1 MALYHIA
8 VLGRPTRAQVV
19 AMDRRIAETKRRFK
33 LDDDDIRVD
42 IDPAHFSPD
51 SKSSSA
57 AIFFGGKDTVG
68 LDVASVLDLARV
80 PVLPVASTATQV
92 SKQIPLGLRELN
104 CVFYRGAGGADRV
117 FSALLECLGMLPRQR
132 RVFLSY
138 RRNESTPVAVQLFA
152 ELSARQ
158 YEVFLDTHSIGAG
171 VDFQEAL
178 WHSLCDV
185 DVLVMLDSPQYFD
198 SRWTAAEYGRALAK
212 GIGVLRVQW
221 PTATPSKIIGTSS
234 LVPLATSDFRSDET
248 LEAAALDRVCD
259 RLEDF
264 RSLAHATRHLGI
276 VGAVEEAVEK
286 IGGEMLRTCG
296 FDALRHADPSEQ
308 DDADPHPA
316 DGRRANSR
324 HSAACSGACWQQRR
338 RHRLRPRWHQA
349 LLDRTSALVSFVD
362 KGSALDQIHR
372 GRVGL
377 GGLGNLAWVSYFFQ
391 RAFPCKGVATSS
403 SLPTL
408 S

>member
-8 VLGRPTRAQVV
+8 VLGKPTRAQLV
-19 AMDRRIAETKRRFK
+19 AMDRRIAEAERRFK
-33 LDDDDIRVD
+33 LDKDDIRVD
-42 IDPAHFSPD
+42 VDPAHFSPD

-57 AIFFGGKDTVG
+57 AIFFGGQGTVG
-68 LDVASVLDLARV
+68 VDVSNVLDLARI
-80 PVLPVASTATQV
+80 PVLPIASTAKQV

-171 VDFQEAL
+171 VDFQESL

-221 PTATPSKIIGTSS
+221 PTATPSKITGTSS
-234 LVPLATSDFRSDET
+234 LVPLAATDFRSDET

-264 RSLAHATRHLGI
+264 RCLAHATRHLGI
-276 VGAVEEAVEK
+276 VGAVEEAVAK
-286 IGGEMLRTCG
+286 IGGQVEGMDAHRAMQIRLNKTTRILIQPTVGVPTAVTLQHALERAGKSDAAIVYDHVGIKPSWIAHLRWLASSIKGARWIKST
-296 FDALRHADPSEQ
+296 E
-308 DDADPHPA
+308 
-316 DGRRANSR
+316 
-324 HSAACSGACWQQRR
+324 AAW
-338 RHRLRPRWHQA
+338 
-349 LLDRTSALVSFVD
+349 D
-362 KGSALDQIHR
+362 
-372 GRVGL
+372 
-377 GGLGNLAWVSYFFQ
+377 LAGW
-391 RAFPCKGVATSS
+391 GT
-403 SLPTL
+403 
-408 S
+408 